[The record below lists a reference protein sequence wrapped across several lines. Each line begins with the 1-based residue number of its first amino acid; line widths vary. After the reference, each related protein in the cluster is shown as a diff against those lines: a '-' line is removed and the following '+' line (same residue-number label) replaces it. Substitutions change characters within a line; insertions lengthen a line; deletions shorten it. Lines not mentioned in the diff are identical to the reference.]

1 MGLNAYR
8 CIPFLHMNAQISSN
22 TFGFSLRFVMF
33 VMFAH
38 DEFSETFLLIIK
50 SRWFL
55 SWKFF
60 HAQVVFF
67 SFISGTLGL
76 SLYSYM
82 AGMNVCILVLF
93 FMKSFCNRRCG
104 REHLEI
110 ISADFHQIVYS
121 MRHRSLQN
129 LYPSL
134 KSTIDYPQNS
144 DDITKDL
151 AFPNHNF
158 WCIFNLPETSFLC
171 HISENEVSS
180 LDLDEPTSQRVLC
193 LSEWPQRYDR
203 ARKLNCQVR
212 PKKNPQKTNP
222 VC

>member
-1 MGLNAYR
+1 MWNGR
-8 CIPFLHMNAQISSN
+8 CGAAPRWPSRIKATSCQSVMKRWDSMHIDVYPMHMNAQISNN

-33 VMFAH
+33 VMFAR
-38 DEFSETFLLIIK
+38 DEISETFLVFFK
-50 SRWFL
+50 SRCFFL
-55 SWKFF
+55 WKFF

-129 LYPSL
+129 LYP
-134 KSTIDYPQNS
+134 
-144 DDITKDL
+144 
-151 AFPNHNF
+151 
-158 WCIFNLPETSFLC
+158 
-171 HISENEVSS
+171 
-180 LDLDEPTSQRVLC
+180 
-193 LSEWPQRYDR
+193 
-203 ARKLNCQVR
+203 
-212 PKKNPQKTNP
+212 
-222 VC
+222 